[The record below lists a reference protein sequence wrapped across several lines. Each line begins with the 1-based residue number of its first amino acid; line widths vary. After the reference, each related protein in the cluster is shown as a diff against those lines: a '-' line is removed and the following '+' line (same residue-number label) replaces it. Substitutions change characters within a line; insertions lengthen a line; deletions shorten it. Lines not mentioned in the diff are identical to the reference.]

1 MKGHFHIDSF
11 PSPTEKYT
19 DGVLIDVLN
28 AYVQMPRTKV
38 AIPENSGS
46 KIKTVIPFPISDLLS
61 IADPIPPSK
70 AYQI

>member
-38 AIPENSGS
+38 AIPQS
-46 KIKTVIPFPISDLLS
+46 KT
-61 IADPIPPSK
+61 
-70 AYQI
+70 YQM